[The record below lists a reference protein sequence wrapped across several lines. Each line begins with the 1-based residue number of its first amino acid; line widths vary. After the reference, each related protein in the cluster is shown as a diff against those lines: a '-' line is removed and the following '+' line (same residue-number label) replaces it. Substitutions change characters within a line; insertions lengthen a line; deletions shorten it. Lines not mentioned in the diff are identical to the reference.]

1 MRNVFMRSGFPQAP
15 VFADAAADKAAADAA
30 AAGGDKKADD
40 RPAGDQ
46 SAQNKAADDK
56 AAADKLAADAAA
68 AAAKDGKS
76 GGDAT
81 GDKAGE
87 GNPAPKV
94 PKDYALTIPE
104 GGYLTESDLARVR
117 TAAEIYG
124 WDEAQTQQEI
134 NLHAS
139 HVKAL
144 SESFLSEAKA
154 DAEYGGQN
162 FDRTRA
168 LADKALA
175 RVRPEGHPRAE
186 AFRQLL
192 ARSGYNHNV
201 EVLALLADF
210 GKTKVT

>member
-1 MRNVFMRSGFPQAP
+1 MPRRS
-15 VFADAAADKAAADAA
+15 
-30 AAGGDKKADD
+30 
-40 RPAGDQ
+40 
-46 SAQNKAADDK
+46 AADDK

-87 GNPAPKV
+87 GKPAPKV

-201 EVLALLADF
+201 EVLAFLADF
-210 GKTKVT
+210 GKMLGEDGGLQDTNQGGDQLSTDPFVREQQVADKLYGKTKVT